1 MVISNFLKT
10 AEKFEIQAYKRPKNH
25 KELRKTH
32 VAFSGS
38 PQKHPF
44 DSYRVILVTDP
55 YSTNTMYYEFMK
67 KDISYVEE
75 LPNLGQEAQYCCTQF
90 GIHCRR
96 HHGIMTW
103 HGTTGRCKAGG
114 SD

>member
-75 LPNLGQEAQYCCTQF
+75 LPNLVGLDGDTVLMVRIWVKKRSIAVRSSAFIVDDT
-90 GIHCRR
+90 
-96 HHGIMTW
+96 MVL
-103 HGTTGRCKAGG
+103 
-114 SD
+114 

>member
-10 AEKFEIQAYKRPKNH
+10 TEKFEIQAYKRPKDP

-38 PQKHPF
+38 PQKHPA
-44 DSYRVILVTDP
+44 DSHRIILVTDP
-55 YSTNTMYYEFMK
+55 YSTNTIYYEFMK

-75 LPNLGQEAQYCCTQF
+75 LPNLVGPDGDTVLVVRVWVKKRSIAVRSSAFIVDDT
-90 GIHCRR
+90 INV
-96 HHGIMTW
+96 
-103 HGTTGRCKAGG
+103 
-114 SD
+114 

>member
-44 DSYRVILVTDP
+44 DAYRVILVTDP

-75 LPNLGQEAQYCCTQF
+75 LPNLV
-90 GIHCRR
+90 GIEGDAVLMVRIWVKKR
-96 HHGIMTW
+96 SIAVRSSAFIVDDTMVL
-103 HGTTGRCKAGG
+103 
-114 SD
+114 

>member
-44 DSYRVILVTDP
+44 DAYRVILVTDP

-75 LPNLGQEAQYCCTQF
+75 LPNLV
-90 GIHCRR
+90 GIEGDAVLMVRIWVKKR
-96 HHGIMTW
+96 SIAVRSSAFIVGDTMVL
-103 HGTTGRCKAGG
+103 
-114 SD
+114 